1 MRGLNMFGLCQMATP
16 RSNVFA
22 YCNELE
28 KTEMKVIGWNNA
40 QGQDRPGFFFY
51 HTLCTVIRKSTLE
64 DQPPFLSLSLSP
76 LLLPPLARAN
86 KPCFVQ
92 CTLYSGVICIQKC
105 LLHKYL
111 HSYISIDVQQP
122 LNSVLNNEDSWL
134 KISLVLVEALYATA
148 LV

>member
-1 MRGLNMFGLCQMATP
+1 MP
-16 RSNVFA
+16 RD
-22 YCNELE
+22 
-28 KTEMKVIGWNNA
+28 KI
-40 QGQDRPGFFFY
+40 DPGFY

-64 DQPPFLSLSLSP
+64 DQPFFFSLLLSISLPFFLSP

-92 CTLYSGVICIQKC
+92 CTLYTTIICIQNC

-111 HSYISIDVQQP
+111 HSYISIDVGQA

-134 KISLVLVEALYATA
+134 KISLVLA
-148 LV
+148 LVLYVLLPSYKNYKVFN